1 MTRIKRIS
9 VISAKTI
16 AAFDEYSRKEWR
28 ALRPY
33 RKLFYARTHGLWTLY
48 AKDDP
53 LCVIG
58 VLKQSLIGS
67 GIEVYF
73 MLCRASRSHLKELI
87 KFLRRAFR
95 RAAKLFGVITVAI
108 EEGNTT
114 AAAFIKFF
122 KFRPVPVLIE
132 STGIKY
138 THYELRASWLQQL
151 H

>member
-1 MTRIKRIS
+1 MIRIKRNA
-9 VISAKTI
+9 VISAKTVG
-16 AAFDEYSRKEWR
+16 AFDEYSRKEWK
-28 ALRPY
+28 ALRPH

-48 AKDDP
+48 ANDDP

-73 MLCRASRSHLKELI
+73 MLCRAARAHLRELI
-87 KFLRRAFR
+87 RFLCRAFR
-95 RAAKLFGVITVAI
+95 RAVKMFNVVTVAI
-108 EEGNTT
+108 EEGNAT
-114 AAAFIKFF
+114 AATFIKFF
-122 KFRPVPVLIE
+122 KFRPVPVLFE
-132 STGIKY
+132 NTGIKY